1 MNKIEQEINKYGL
14 LRDGTIV
21 KIGMWERAEGPNQEI
36 FFTYGLLYRLTHKRK
51 TAFAFRK
58 DFKAFSES
66 KRALK
71 KYWLS
76 EEDVW
81 RFWYVGKIKSDR
93 MQEDVWQLWY
103 VGKIKIG
110 WVKKT

>member
-21 KIGMWERAEGPNQEI
+21 KIRMWESEESPNQEI
-36 FFTYGLLYRLTHKRK
+36 FFTYGLPYRLAHKRK
-51 TAFAFRK
+51 SAFALRK

-71 KYWLS
+71 KYW
-76 EEDVW
+76 
-81 RFWYVGKIKSDR
+81 RKIQRDKEVR
-93 MQEDVWQLWY
+93 
-103 VGKIKIG
+103 
-110 WVKKT
+110 